1 MADAAFERYV
11 ELKREI
17 SKLEN
22 ELDELKESIF
32 KAVDT
37 AGGEVAADNYVL
49 KTQKRLKYKYS
60 DDYEAKNKE
69 LKELKKAEVKNGI
82 AVIEGYSEFVTLKFK
97 E

>member
-37 AGGEVAADNYVL
+37 AGGEL
-49 KTQKRLKYKYS
+49 SL
-60 DDYEAKNKE
+60 
-69 LKELKKAEVKNGI
+69 I
-82 AVIEGYSEFVTLKFK
+82 HI
-97 E
+97 